1 MKLCRNK
8 NSAKIL
14 QERDG
19 VGKKQG
25 KKEGEKE
32 IQMMNLCLKKTFPLK
47 RKEVFPEHIESLKHQ
62 RQMIKQWNDKNEMK
76 RETTKKTN

>member
-8 NSAKIL
+8 KL
-14 QERDG
+14 
-19 VGKKQG
+19 GKNTIGKRWGGEKQG
-25 KKEGEKE
+25 KEGGREKE

-47 RKEVFPEHIESLKHQ
+47 KRSISEHIESLKHQ

-76 RETTKKTN
+76 REGY

>member
-1 MKLCRNK
+1 MGESK
-8 NSAKIL
+8 
-14 QERDG
+14 
-19 VGKKQG
+19 G

-47 RKEVFPEHIESLKHQ
+47 KRNISRAHRVIATRHQ

-76 RETTKKTN
+76 RETTELRKQIENQNSITEL

>member
-1 MKLCRNK
+1 M
-8 NSAKIL
+8 
-14 QERDG
+14 
-19 VGKKQG
+19 GKSKG

-47 RKEVFPEHIESLKHQ
+47 KRNISRAHRVIETRHQ

-76 RETTKKTN
+76 RETTELRKQIENQNSITEL